1 MFFENKFAIIFFIF
15 FSSFFFQSNAQT
27 GIIEGKVFDEINN
40 EPLIGANIVLQDSSN
55 GATSDIDGFFRIEGL
70 KSGVYNLIVA
80 YLGYSKKIVFEVVV
94 TNNLPSKV
102 NIGLAPLPN
111 NLNEIEV
118 KANPFIKPQESPLSL
133 TSIGVNEIQRSPGG
147 NRDISKVIQL
157 LPGVSSGVSFRND
170 LLVRGGGPNENRF
183 YLDGI
188 EVPSI
193 NHFQTQGA
201 SGGSNGLINVDF
213 IKNVDFYTGAF
224 PANRGNSL
232 SSVMEITQEEGR
244 TDRVGLRATLGAS
257 DVGVTL
263 QGPFSKNDKSTFL
276 VSARYSYLQLLFQ
289 ALKLPFLPTYTDFQF
304 KTVHKFNQ
312 NHDLTFIGIGAVD
325 KFVLNLKEN
334 TTEESQF
341 ILGNLPYFD
350 QWTYTFGARY
360 RYFREKGTMTFVA
373 SRNMLN
379 NGSFKY
385 QNNQNNDPS
394 RLIFDLQ
401 SQEAENKFRYEHT
414 ARLKNYKIAY
424 GVNYEFANYTTE
436 TINQFTTPDGVQ
448 RINYNSL
455 VNLHKYGL
463 FTQVSKGFFEEK
475 LNLSLGFRAD
485 GNSFNKNMS
494 NPFKQFSPR
503 FSASYNVTKAFTIN
517 FNTGLY
523 YQMPAYTTIGYRN
536 NENELQNKQTL
547 KYINNKQVVFGL
559 AYNTSF
565 YTKFAVEG
573 FFKKYSN
580 YPMSI
585 TKGISLANLGG
596 FFGTVG
602 DEPVA
607 SNSEGRTYGFEMSVQ
622 QKLYKGLYSI
632 LTYTYFNSAFTDTS
646 GNYAPSSWDSRH
658 VLNLVFGYKFKR
670 NWELGVK
677 AQYNG
682 GNPFTPYNDTLSATI
697 AVWDVNGRGI
707 PDYNRL
713 NTERTSGNF
722 RLDIRVDKKWFFKKW
737 NLDLYLDLVN
747 LTFAKE
753 RTQNDLTV
761 VRDVDTQAPL
771 IDPLNPD
778 RYQTKYLNTSAGSV
792 IPTLGVIVEF

>member
-1 MFFENKFAIIFFIF
+1 MRSLIKLKSCLFLGLFFAYLI
-15 FSSFFFQSNAQT
+15 SVGQT

-40 EPLIGANIVLQDSSN
+40 EALIGATISLQDSSN
-55 GATSDIDGFFRIEGL
+55 GASTDIDGFFRIEGL
-70 KSGVYNLIVA
+70 KSGVYNLIVN
-80 YLGYSKKIVFEVVV
+80 YIGYKQKVVFEVPV
-94 TNNLPSKV
+94 TNNLPSKL
-102 NIGLAPLPN
+102 NIGLSPMAN
-111 NLNEIEV
+111 NLNEIVV
-118 KANPFIKPQESPLSL
+118 KADPFAKPQESPLSL

-157 LPGVSSGVSFRND
+157 LPGVSTGVSFRND

-224 PANRGNSL
+224 PANRSNSL

-257 DVGVTL
+257 DVGITL
-263 QGPFSKNDKSTFL
+263 QGPFSKKDKSTFL

-289 ALKLPFLPTYTDFQF
+289 ALKLPFLPTYSDFQF
-304 KTVHKFNQ
+304 KTMHKFNQ
-312 NHDLTFIGIGAVD
+312 NHDLTIIGIGALD

-334 TTEESQF
+334 ETEESQY

-350 QWTYTFGARY
+350 QWSYTVGARY
-360 RYFREKGTMTFVA
+360 RYFRERGTMTMVA
-373 SRNMLN
+373 SRGMLD
-379 NGSFKY
+379 NGSYKY

-394 RLIFDLQ
+394 KLIFDLQ
-401 SQEAENKFRYEHT
+401 SQESENKLRYEHI
-414 ARLKNYKIAY
+414 ARLKNYKISY
-424 GVNYEFANYTTE
+424 GLNYEFAKYTTA
-436 TINQFTTPDGVQ
+436 TISQITTPDGVQ
-448 RINYNSL
+448 KINYNSL
-455 VNLHKYGL
+455 ITLHKYGL
-463 FTQVSKGFFEEK
+463 FTQVSKGFFEDK

-485 GNSFNKNMS
+485 GNSYNKNMN

-503 FSASYNVTKAFTIN
+503 FSASYNVNTAFAIN

-523 YQMPAYTTIGYRN
+523 FQLPAYTTMGYRN
-536 NENELQNKQTL
+536 EANELENKNTL
-547 KYINNKQVVFGL
+547 KYINNKQVVLGV
-559 AYNTSF
+559 AYTTTFN
-565 YTKFAVEG
+565 TKFAVEG

-585 TKGISLANLGG
+585 NKGISLANLGG

-602 DEPVA
+602 DEAVV
-607 SNSEGRTYGFEMSVQ
+607 SNSEGRTYGFEVSAQ

-632 LTYTYFNSAFTDTS
+632 ITYTYFNSSFTDTS

-658 VLNLVFGYKFKR
+658 VFNLVFGYKFNR
-670 NWELGVK
+670 NWELGLK

-697 AVWDVNGRGI
+697 AVWDVNGKGI
-707 PDYNRL
+707 PDYRQINSQ
-713 NTERTSGNF
+713 RTKGNF
-722 RLDIRVDKKWFFKKW
+722 RLDIRVDKKWFFQKW
-737 NLDLYLDLVN
+737 NLDLYLDLTN
-747 LTFAKE
+747 LTFSKE
-753 RTQNDLTV
+753 RTQNELTV
-761 VRDVDTQAPL
+761 VRDIETQTPL

-778 RYQTKYLNTSAGSV
+778 RYQTKYLDTSSGSV